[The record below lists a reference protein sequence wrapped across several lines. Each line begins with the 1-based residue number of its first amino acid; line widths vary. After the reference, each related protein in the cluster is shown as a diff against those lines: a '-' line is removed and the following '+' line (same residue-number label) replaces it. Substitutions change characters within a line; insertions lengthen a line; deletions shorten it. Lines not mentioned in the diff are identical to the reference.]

1 VNLCSGFW
9 YSPWLP
15 HTRDAI
21 TLEEQPLMGY
31 ETLVSVSASFVFG
44 FFTPPGFGV
53 TILGKRVFFCFDLKN
68 YFYK

>member
-1 VNLCSGFW
+1 MTSESLLQLLL
-9 YSPWLP
+9 LP
-15 HTRDAI
+15 AI

-53 TILGKRVFFCFDLKN
+53 TILGRRVFFLF
-68 YFYK
+68 